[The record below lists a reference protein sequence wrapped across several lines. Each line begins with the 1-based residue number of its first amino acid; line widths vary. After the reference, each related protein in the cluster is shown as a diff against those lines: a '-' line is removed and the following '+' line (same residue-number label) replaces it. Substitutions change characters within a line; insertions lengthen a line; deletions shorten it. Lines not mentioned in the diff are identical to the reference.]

1 MTPEHTKYLYDT
13 YPALYRQHALPMSET
28 AMCWGID
35 TGDGW
40 FDIINRLSKRITE
53 IDAREGTTTEAVQV
67 KEKFGTLR
75 FYIDLGTDDVFA
87 AIEEAERES
96 AVTCE
101 ACGKPGRLRVGG
113 WLTTRCDECA
123 GDEPRKEKPN

>member
-28 AMCWGID
+28 AMCWGLDIA
-35 TGDGW
+35 DGW
-40 FDIINRLSKRITE
+40 FDIIDELSRKI
-53 IDAREGTTTEAVQV
+53 IALDKQSGTTTEAVQV

-75 FYIDLGTDDVFA
+75 FYVDFGTDEVFE
-87 AIEEAERES
+87 AIEEAERKS

-101 ACGKPGRLRVGG
+101 LCGKPGMLRRGG
-113 WLTTRCDECA
+113 WLKVKCDECA
-123 GDEPRKEKPN
+123 GDEPRKEKP